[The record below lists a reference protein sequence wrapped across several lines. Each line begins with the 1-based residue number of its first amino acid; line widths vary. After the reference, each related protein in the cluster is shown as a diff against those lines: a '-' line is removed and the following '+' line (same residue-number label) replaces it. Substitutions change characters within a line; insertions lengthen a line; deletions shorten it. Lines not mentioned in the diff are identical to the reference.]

1 MDGSV
6 RGSAPAA
13 EGFFRH
19 GWIIPFLVLTVP
31 HPNPVFRA
39 VVHALFALPYGALAA
54 ARRHPP
60 SSTQV
65 WLAITVLLAATVVAA
80 VVTIVRGSISLGVAA
95 SARRMLAT
103 CGHRLGCCALAAA
116 WLLACVLRHREAA
129 IAVAAALVL
138 ATLRRRALVIAMITA
153 AITVVRPGLGPAT
166 VLVALASSLAWIVAR
181 RPGWPAV
188 TRAVRACVLGTTAA
202 VIGSFLAGI
211 VLPPSAGLHHYAAP
225 RRVYDLTLD
234 PSGVRLA
241 FTTKGASP
249 PGSLDRRTGEI
260 RAIPSLD
267 PAAYERLAWLPA
279 SERVVSGGG
288 EGATILDLGAHTL
301 ERRLVGGSII
311 DVERVGPHQVAF
323 AEEGS
328 EALHLVDVQ
337 TGRQE
342 VRAVPNGPYALEFD
356 AGTDALFVTSWL
368 DQPKVARLGLADASF
383 REAFNGWGS
392 TDVCVFPARGEVA
405 IARPAYGDITIL
417 DSITLALRRVL
428 PSDALVREIEC
439 DSARGVI
446 YAASY
451 FDGRISALDVERG
464 DVFDV
469 VRVGPFARALRLDP
483 ATSTIF
489 AGSNAGVFELPTVLD
504 QRGEVRFVRDHPRGR
519 PGTPLRLR

>member
-1 MDGSV
+1 MKS
-6 RGSAPAA
+6 
-13 EGFFRH
+13 
-19 GWIIPFLVLTVP
+19 
-31 HPNPVFRA
+31 PV
-39 VVHALFALPYGALAA
+39 
-54 ARRHPP
+54 
-60 SSTQV
+60 
-65 WLAITVLLAATVVAA
+65 
-80 VVTIVRGSISLGVAA
+80 
-95 SARRMLAT
+95 
-103 CGHRLGCCALAAA
+103 
-116 WLLACVLRHREAA
+116 
-129 IAVAAALVL
+129 
-138 ATLRRRALVIAMITA
+138 
-153 AITVVRPGLGPAT
+153 
-166 VLVALASSLAWIVAR
+166 
-181 RPGWPAV
+181 
-188 TRAVRACVLGTTAA
+188 
-202 VIGSFLAGI
+202 
-211 VLPPSAGLHHYAAP
+211 
-225 RRVYDLTLD
+225 
-234 PSGVRLA
+234 
-241 FTTKGASP
+241 
-249 PGSLDRRTGEI
+249 
-260 RAIPSLD
+260 
-267 PAAYERLAWLPA
+267 
-279 SERVVSGGG
+279 
-288 EGATILDLGAHTL
+288 
-301 ERRLVGGSII
+301 
-311 DVERVGPHQVAF
+311 
-323 AEEGS
+323 
-328 EALHLVDVQ
+328 ALHLVDVQ
-337 TGRQE
+337 TGRHE